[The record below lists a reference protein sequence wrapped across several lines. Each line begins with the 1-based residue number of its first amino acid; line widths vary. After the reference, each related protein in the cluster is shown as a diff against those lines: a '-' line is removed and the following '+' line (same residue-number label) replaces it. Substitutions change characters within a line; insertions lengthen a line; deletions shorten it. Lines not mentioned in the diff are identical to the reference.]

1 MSEVTEAKSK
11 VKELREVFINECKS
25 GSWEKNSFSI
35 SNRYFRLTEEFKDK
49 KSTWKIE
56 LDNRATLRIE
66 EIGIS
71 KIYFRYLKFFVDRS
85 VRNSEKNRNL
95 IQIGRISD
103 KFFEKNT
110 ELKRDNKLNKL
121 LNE

>member
-71 KIYFRYLKFFVDRS
+71 KIYFRYLKLFVDRS

>member
-1 MSEVTEAKSK
+1 MSEITEAKSK
-11 VKELREVFINECKS
+11 IKDLREVFINECKS
-25 GSWEKNSFSI
+25 GSWEKNSFCI

-49 KSTWKIE
+49 KSIWKIE
-56 LDNRATLRIE
+56 LDNRTTLRLE

-71 KIYFRYLKFFVDRS
+71 KIYFRYLKFFIDRS
-85 VRNSEKNRNL
+85 VRNSEKRRNL
-95 IQIGRISD
+95 IQVGRISD

>member
-1 MSEVTEAKSK
+1 MSEVTEAKFK

>member
-11 VKELREVFINECKS
+11 VKDLREVFINECKS
-25 GSWEKNSFSI
+25 GSWEKNSFCI
-35 SNRYFRLTEEFKDK
+35 SNVYFRLIQENVNNEL
-49 KSTWKIE
+49 TWKIE
-56 LDNRATLRIE
+56 VDNRSSLLLK

-71 KIYFRYLKFFVDRS
+71 KIYFRYLKFFIDRS
-85 VRNSEKNRNL
+85 VRNSEKRRKI

-121 LNE
+121 LN

>member
-11 VKELREVFINECKS
+11 IKDLREVFINECKS
-25 GSWEKNSFSI
+25 GSWEKNSFCI

-49 KSTWKIE
+49 KSIWKIE
-56 LDNRATLRIE
+56 LDNRTTLRLE
-66 EIGIS
+66 EFGIS
-71 KIYFRYLKFFVDRS
+71 KIYFRYLKFFIDRS
-85 VRNSEKNRNL
+85 VRDSEKRRNL
-95 IQIGRISD
+95 IQVGRISD

>member
-11 VKELREVFINECKS
+11 VKDLREVFINECKY

-35 SNRYFRLTEEFKDK
+35 SNSYFRLTEEFKDK
-49 KSTWKIE
+49 KSIWKIE
-56 LDNRATLRIE
+56 LDNRTTLRLE

-71 KIYFRYLKFFVDRS
+71 KIYFRYLKFFIDRS
-85 VRNSEKNRNL
+85 VRNSEKRRNL
-95 IQIGRISD
+95 IQVGRISD

>member
-1 MSEVTEAKSK
+1 MSEVTVAKSK

>member
-11 VKELREVFINECKS
+11 VKDLREVFINECKY

-35 SNRYFRLTEEFKDK
+35 SNSYFRLTKEFKDK
-49 KSTWKIE
+49 KSIWKIE
-56 LDNRATLRIE
+56 LDNRTTLRLE

-71 KIYFRYLKFFVDRS
+71 KIYFRYLKFFIDRS
-85 VRNSEKNRNL
+85 VRNSEKRRNL
-95 IQIGRISD
+95 IQVGRISD